1 MLGVGLH
8 SYGFMDEAF
17 GTLLAFIISQLAII
31 CMGMVPQKYWH
42 GIQARE
48 QSMVAEQPKAVLA
61 QSAVAKQ

>member
-8 SYGFMDEAF
+8 SYGLRDKAF
-17 GTLLAFIISQLAII
+17 GVLIAFIISQLAIM
-31 CMGMVPQKYWH
+31 CMGMVPQKYWP
-42 GIQARE
+42 GIQAGE